1 MDPLQSNQRQ
11 HIAANTGA
19 AIVARTHLR
28 LRRNYMTLQVSEH
41 PPGNTIAILKIV
53 MLYFLHFSTDQ
64 VAHLS
69 LISRVA
75 VCDVALACVYTNAK
89 SFYHRPMGTG
99 PFVKT

>member
-1 MDPLQSNQRQ
+1 M
-11 HIAANTGA
+11 
-19 AIVARTHLR
+19 IVARTHLR
-28 LRRNYMTLQVSEH
+28 LRSNYMTLQVSEH
-41 PPGNTIAILKIV
+41 PPDNTSDIAILKIV
-53 MLYFLHFSTDQ
+53 ILYFLHFSTDQ

-89 SFYHRPMGTG
+89 SFYHRPMGTE

>member
-1 MDPLQSNQRQ
+1 
-11 HIAANTGA
+11 
-19 AIVARTHLR
+19 
-28 LRRNYMTLQVSEH
+28 MTLQVSEH
-41 PPGNTIAILKIV
+41 PPGNTSVIAILKIV

-75 VCDVALACVYTNAK
+75 VCECDVALACVYTNAK

-99 PFVKT
+99 PFVKTLKSAIFGTSSITHFISRDNAELQC